1 MSPSEVTCHYFFYLI
16 IAMTTYFKQS
26 VLGCL
31 AYLIGIAIC
40 TITAPSLCA
49 FQSDLADLIE
59 RSEKSV
65 VRIEVETLNGK
76 SQGSGFVVESTGTI
90 VTNYHVM
97 AGAIKATATF
107 PDDNTYDI
115 TGIRHLDKSRDIC
128 ICKIGGIKLQS
139 IKFASFMPRKGED
152 VIALGSPIGLSFTAT
167 KGVVSAIRKAEEID
181 DTYNGQWIQLDA
193 ALSPGNSGGP
203 IINTKGEVVAMSTLA
218 STAGIQNINFG
229 ISCIDI
235 EAAVTSTASQSWRP
249 LSDTT
254 GKLSDEM
261 EQKPAKD
268 GIINPSPVPP
278 ARIAQYIQEG
288 RDSFDFLV
296 KGFRSESQRLAR
308 DLKEIKQ
315 GTPVIPPDVDSGE
328 ADIIRY
334 TNVRTRTRKW
344 YFRGE
349 SVKRRETLRVER
361 LAQEYTRAL
370 EKMNGENKDEAL
382 ATLLKYF
389 GPPLNVRANNS
400 VGFLTGAIVVN
411 AFNEHDVIIIYE
423 NIPLVAYVESTVG
436 LYPGQELSPGAFYV
450 AGTATIPS
458 YRTGSTAL
466 TVLQEVPEALIRST
480 VLGIEDG
487 LAKNSGSGFRD
498 DKSSSGG
505 KMAGNS
511 GKSKGSGDGSG
522 LFDEPSD
529 DSEEADG
536 MRTWY
541 DRTGE
546 HSIVAVL
553 ISKNDTE
560 VTLRRKDG
568 KVIKVPLTNLSEADL
583 KYIKN

>member
-1 MSPSEVTCHYFFYLI
+1 
-16 IAMTTYFKQS
+16 MTSYFKQL
-26 VLGCL
+26 VANCIVCL
-31 AYLIGIAIC
+31 VG
-40 TITAPSLCA
+40 ITACTVTAPIA
-49 FQSDLADLIE
+49 NAWQGELADLIE

-65 VRIEVETLNGK
+65 VRIEVETLNGR

-90 VTNYHVM
+90 ITNYHVM
-97 AGAIKATATF
+97 AGAIKATAAF
-107 PDDNTYDI
+107 PDDSKYDI

-128 ICKIGGIKLQS
+128 ICKIGGIKLRTL
-139 IKFASFMPRKGED
+139 KFASNMPRKGED

-167 KGVVSAIRKAEEID
+167 KGVVSAIRKAQEID
-181 DTYNGQWIQLDA
+181 DEFNGQWIQIDA

-203 IINTKGEVVAMSTLA
+203 IINTNGEVVAMSTLA

-235 EAAVTSTASQSWRP
+235 EAAITSTSSQSWRP
-249 LSDTT
+249 LSETT

-261 EQKPAKD
+261 EQKPAAD
-268 GIINPSPVPP
+268 GIIKPTTIPQ

-315 GTPVIPPDVDSGE
+315 GTPIIPNDVDNGE
-328 ADIIRY
+328 TDIIRY
-334 TNVRTRTRKW
+334 TNFKTRTRKW

-361 LAQEYTRAL
+361 LAQEYSRAL
-370 EKMNGENKDEAL
+370 EKINGENKDEAL
-382 ATLLKYF
+382 HTLLKYF

-400 VGFLTGAIVVN
+400 VGFLTGAIVLH
-411 AFNEHDVIIIYE
+411 AFNEHDVIVIYE
-423 NIPLVAYVESTVG
+423 NVPLVAYVDSTVG
-436 LYPGQELSPGAFYV
+436 LYPGQELTPGAFFV

-466 TVLQEVPEALIRST
+466 TVIQQVPEGTIRSA

-487 LAKNSGSGFRD
+487 LASNSGSGFRNEN
-498 DKSSSGG
+498 SSG
-505 KMAGNS
+505 KMADNS
-511 GKSKGSGDGSG
+511 SKSKNSDGSG
-522 LFDEPSD
+522 LFDEPSSD
-529 DSEEADG
+529 AADEDDG

-541 DRTGE
+541 DRSGE
-546 HSIVAVL
+546 HSIIAVL

-583 KYIKN
+583 KYIKR

>member
-1 MSPSEVTCHYFFYLI
+1 
-16 IAMTTYFKQS
+16 MTTYFKQT
-26 VLGCL
+26 VAGCL
-31 AYLIGIAIC
+31 AYLLGVAIC
-40 TITAPSLCA
+40 MLVSPTASA
-49 FQSDLADLIE
+49 WQGDLADLIE

-65 VRIEVETLNGK
+65 VRIEVETLNGRG
-76 SQGSGFVVESTGTI
+76 QGSGFVVESTGTI

-97 AGAIKATATF
+97 AGAIKATAVF
-107 PDDNTYDI
+107 PDDTTYDI
-115 TGIRHLDKSRDIC
+115 TGVRHLDKSRDIC
-128 ICKIGGIKLQS
+128 ICKIGGIKLQP

-167 KGVVSAIRKAEEID
+167 KGVVSAIRKAQEID

-229 ISCIDI
+229 ISCVDI

-249 LSDTT
+249 LSETT
-254 GKLSDEM
+254 GKLSDDM

-268 GIINPSPVPP
+268 GIINPTTIPP

-296 KGFRSESQRLAR
+296 KGFRGESQRLSR

-315 GTPVIPPDVDSGE
+315 GTPIIPRDVDNGE

-334 TNVRTRTRKW
+334 TNIKTRTRKW

-382 ATLLKYF
+382 FTLLKYF
-389 GPPLNVRANNS
+389 GPPLNVRSNNS

-411 AFNEHDVIIIYE
+411 AFNEHDVIILYE

-436 LYPGQELSPGAFYV
+436 LYPGQELTPGAFFV

-466 TVLQEVPEALIRST
+466 TVIQEVPEGLIRNT

-498 DKSSSGG
+498 DKSGSGEKMASSSG
-505 KMAGNS
+505 S
-511 GKSKGSGDGSG
+511 SKGTNTGG
-522 LFDEPSD
+522 LFDEPASD
-529 DSEEADG
+529 SDEEDG

-553 ISKNDTE
+553 ITKNDTE

-568 KVIKVPLTNLSEADL
+568 KVIKVPLSNLSEADL
-583 KYIKN
+583 RYIKK

>member
-1 MSPSEVTCHYFFYLI
+1 
-16 IAMTTYFKQS
+16 MTTFFKQT
-26 VLGCL
+26 VAGCR
-31 AYLIGIAIC
+31 AYLLGIAIC
-40 TITAPSLCA
+40 ILISPTASA
-49 FQSDLADLIE
+49 WQGDLADLIE

-65 VRIEVETLNGK
+65 ARIEVETLNGRG
-76 SQGSGFVVESTGTI
+76 QGSGFVVESTGTI

-97 AGAIKATATF
+97 AGAIKATAVF
-107 PDDNTYDI
+107 PDATTYDI
-115 TGIRHLDKSRDIC
+115 SGVRHLDKSRDIC
-128 ICKIGGIKLQS
+128 ICKIGGINLQP
-139 IKFASFMPRKGED
+139 IKFAAFMPRKGED

-235 EAAVTSTASQSWRP
+235 EAAVTRTASQSWRP
-249 LSDTT
+249 LSETT
-254 GKLSDEM
+254 GKLSDDM
-261 EQKPAKD
+261 EQEPAKD
-268 GIINPSPVPP
+268 GIINPTTIPP

-296 KGFRSESQRLAR
+296 KGFRGESQRLSR

-315 GTPVIPPDVDSGE
+315 GTPIIPRDVDNGE

-334 TNVRTRTRKW
+334 TNVKTRTRKW

-382 ATLLKYF
+382 FTLLKYF
-389 GPPLNVRANNS
+389 GPPLNVRSNNS

-411 AFNEHDVIIIYE
+411 AFNEHDVIILYE

-436 LYPGQELSPGAFYV
+436 LYPGQELTPGAFYV

-466 TVLQEVPEALIRST
+466 TVIQEVPEGLIRNT

-487 LAKNSGSGFRD
+487 LAQNSGSGFRS
-498 DKSSSGG
+498 DKSGSGEKMASSSG
-505 KMAGNS
+505 S
-511 GKSKGSGDGSG
+511 TKGSDTGG
-522 LFDEPSD
+522 LFDEPVRDSD
-529 DSEEADG
+529 EEDG

-553 ISKNDTE
+553 ISKNNTE

-568 KVIKVPLTNLSEADL
+568 KVIKVPLSSLSEADL
-583 KYIKN
+583 RYIKK

>member
-1 MSPSEVTCHYFFYLI
+1 
-16 IAMTTYFKQS
+16 
-26 VLGCL
+26 
-31 AYLIGIAIC
+31 
-40 TITAPSLCA
+40 
-49 FQSDLADLIE
+49 
-59 RSEKSV
+59 
-65 VRIEVETLNGK
+65 
-76 SQGSGFVVESTGTI
+76 
-90 VTNYHVM
+90 
-97 AGAIKATATF
+97 
-107 PDDNTYDI
+107 
-115 TGIRHLDKSRDIC
+115 
-128 ICKIGGIKLQS
+128 
-139 IKFASFMPRKGED
+139 
-152 VIALGSPIGLSFTAT
+152 
-167 KGVVSAIRKAEEID
+167 
-181 DTYNGQWIQLDA
+181 
-193 ALSPGNSGGP
+193 
-203 IINTKGEVVAMSTLA
+203 MSTLA

-229 ISCIDI
+229 ISCVDI

-249 LSDTT
+249 LSETT
-254 GKLSDEM
+254 GKLSDDM

-268 GIINPSPVPP
+268 GIINPTTIPP

-296 KGFRSESQRLAR
+296 KGFRGESQRLSR

-315 GTPVIPPDVDSGE
+315 GTPIIPRDVDNGE

-334 TNVRTRTRKW
+334 TNVKTRTRKW

-382 ATLLKYF
+382 FTLLKYF
-389 GPPLNVRANNS
+389 GPPLNVRSNNS

-411 AFNEHDVIIIYE
+411 AFNEHDVIIVYE

-436 LYPGQELSPGAFYV
+436 LYPGQELTPGAFYV

-466 TVLQEVPEALIRST
+466 TVIQEVPEGLIRNT

-498 DKSSSGG
+498 DKSGSGEKMASSSG
-505 KMAGNS
+505 S
-511 GKSKGSGDGSG
+511 SKGSNTGG
-522 LFDEPSD
+522 LFDEPAS
-529 DSEEADG
+529 DSEEEEDG

-568 KVIKVPLTNLSEADL
+568 KVIKVPLSNLSEADL
-583 KYIKN
+583 RYIKK